1 MFDPDPV
8 DHGLTRERTD
18 LAWNRSGLALV
29 VCIAV
34 LLRRTWP
41 LRGIDQVVALSC
53 ISAGSFAWAFALSFG
68 RKLLGRTSEER
79 LRLSPTRAGV
89 ITAGTLA
96 LALAALALALVSPL

>member
-18 LAWNRSGLALV
+18 LAWNRSGLAVV

-34 LLRRTWP
+34 LLRRIWP
-41 LRGIDQVVALSC
+41 LRGTDQVVALAG
-53 ISAGSFAWAFALSFG
+53 ISAGSFAWALALSVG
-68 RKLLGRTSEER
+68 RRLGRRTPGVR
-79 LRLSPTRAGV
+79 AGLSPRRAAV

-96 LALAALALALVSPL
+96 LAVAACALALVPAS